1 MHVTVVIRSNE
12 KSLVVLRRNE
22 DSARELKTSS
32 AIPKKH
38 ALSENLQ
45 RRNFSVH
52 SQATRNKLPFLPA
65 CIKYMMKIV
74 DIAAD
79 GIRESAYFLINA
91 DGVLGVPLSDIVQ
104 KPAA

>member
-1 MHVTVVIRSNE
+1 M
-12 KSLVVLRRNE
+12 
-22 DSARELKTSS
+22 KTSN

-45 RRNFSVH
+45 PRNFSAH
-52 SQATRNKLPFLPA
+52 SQATRDELPFLPA

-74 DIAAD
+74 DIAAG
-79 GIRESAYFLINA
+79 GIREGAYFLINA
-91 DGVLGVPLSDIVQ
+91 DGVLGVPSDIVQ